1 MAINRYDTPAEAKFI
16 NTYVPIPFEQ
26 LYTLGKEAKNS
37 VDAALA
43 ETDAALAKWSE
54 FQSPSAVDTNTWYNE
69 TVGRANPIIEEMSAN
84 PDMIKSAEG
93 RAKLQSAIRN
103 VDRAKLS
110 TLLQSRENLVSRQ
123 KMNQELMAR
132 GMYNPEWHNVDFLN
146 YDTTKSGTFN
156 DVSPLA
162 YKSIQD
168 LTEPYYKGIQ
178 DSFLQTKG
186 GYDYT
191 GVTPEMIANIADTNF
206 SGIVNT
212 PEAQKHMALY
222 RQQTGADEEQAKA
235 WLKERVVQ
243 DNLKYARINRE
254 ANKFD
259 LQKAAARE
267 SSKIPP
273 QPLLGL
279 RETMNETGSAV
290 ASEGFNKSIGT
301 FATIAKQFKPKVF
314 AEATPYLNKMAT
326 TLEEFAVLAN
336 TPNANQEQ
344 LLEKQKEVMK
354 AREEFASKF
363 GKDVYK
369 SVYMANSGNQD
380 PDDPN
385 NEQFSSVNHLQGLNG
400 VLRQSMWEGDRQTV
414 TDVLVAT
421 MSGFSPTEYTEDTG
435 AKIKDGVFLK
445 RDTHGMYLPE
455 TLATLM
461 MGTRGGSNRMVDGKD
476 FNKDLQSGRFRNV
489 IAEPTGSLVT
499 YHDTNGK
506 LVHAVEME
514 TSIPKKSLSDAGYD
528 VRDPGLFES
537 TLSGA
542 VAYGALGAAV
552 GSSFGGVGALPG
564 AGVGA
569 LVGGIRGA
577 AENIFGDTTKDEL
590 EEIYGSNKKLVKSG
604 DENIEYFTIKTYVPV
619 PDNKQYNDIIDQ
631 AYYKRV
637 SNSTVTGGQLGFTQ
651 AKEYAR
657 Q

>member
-1 MAINRYDTPAEAKFI
+1 MAINRYDTPAEARFI
-16 NTYVPIPFEQ
+16 NTYAPLPFEQ
-26 LYTLGKEAKNS
+26 LYTLGKEAKAS
-37 VDAALA
+37 VDTALA

-69 TVGRANPIIEEMSAN
+69 TIGRANPIINEMAAN
-84 PDMIKSAEG
+84 PDLIKSAEG
-93 RAKLQSAIRN
+93 RARLQSAIRN

-146 YDTTKSGTFN
+146 YDTTKAGTFN

-212 PEAQKHMALY
+212 PEAQKHMELY
-222 RQQTGADEEQAKA
+222 RKQTGADEEQAKA

-254 ANKFD
+254 ANKFA
-259 LQKAAARE
+259 LQNNAAVR
-267 SSKIPP
+267 SSKTPP

-279 RETMNETGSAV
+279 RETMDATGAAV
-290 ASEGFNKSIGT
+290 ASEGFNKSIET
-301 FATIAKQFKPKVF
+301 FVTIAKQFKPKVF
-314 AEATPYLNKMAT
+314 AEATPYLDKMAT
-326 TLEEFAVLAN
+326 ALQEFSVLAN
-336 TPNANQEQ
+336 TPNANKEQ

-354 AREEFASKF
+354 ARGEFASKY

-369 SVYMANSGNQD
+369 SVYMENSGNQD

-400 VLRQSMWEGDRQTV
+400 VLRANMWQGDRQIV
-414 TDVLVAT
+414 TDILSAK

-445 RDTHGMYLPE
+445 RDTHGMHLPE

-461 MGTRGGSNRMVDGKD
+461 MGTKGGSNRMIDGKD

-489 IAEPTGSLVT
+489 IAEPTGNLVT
-499 YHDTNGK
+499 YYDTSGK
-506 LVHAVEME
+506 LVHEVEME
-514 TSIPKKSLSDAGYD
+514 TSIPKKSLSDAGYS
-528 VRDPGLFES
+528 EW
-537 TLSGA
+537 TLLGKIGA
-542 VAYGALGAAV
+542 GAASGAAV
-552 GSSFGGVGALPG
+552 GAGVGSIFGGVGAVPG

-569 LVGGIRGA
+569 AVGGIAGGIVDLFDGSI
-577 AENIFGDTTKDEL
+577 NKDLHET
-590 EEIYGSNKKLVKSG
+590 YDANKKIVKNG
-604 DENIEYFTIKTYVPV
+604 DENVEYITIKTYVPV
-619 PDNKQYNDIIDQ
+619 PDNKQYNDVIDQ

-651 AKEYAR
+651 EK
-657 Q
+657 